1 MEFEDSMLEDLIL
14 SGMVEVAGID
24 QKTGEM
30 LYSFT
35 KKAVNTYPSFI
46 ETMTNDHVKDIYAL
60 WELGFVDMNI
70 SEDNPLVRITKKAL
84 DQELVDG
91 LPTNLRLT
99 IQQIIEISRIDG
111 E

>member
-1 MEFEDSMLEDLIL
+1 MDFEDSMLEDLIL
-14 SGMVEVAGID
+14 AGMVEVAGID

-35 KKAVNTYPSFI
+35 QKAVNTYPGFT
-46 ETMTNDHVKDIYAL
+46 EAMMDDHVKDIYAL

-70 SEDNPLVRITKKAL
+70 SEDNPLVKITEKAL
-84 DQELVDG
+84 DEELVDN

-111 E
+111 K